1 MVSHV
6 GVAVLACALA
16 VLLPCRNSAGARSAR
31 RLLSVVSCAIV
42 SHVIPPVFVFR
53 VFLASASLL
62 SCGIVCVDGK
72 HAMESEG
79 TLVDFE
85 VNEWGRVTVRSQ
97 DEWDALMRDTPA
109 GARFARI
116 DAPASETVHVL
127 YHDGGITVMA
137 VGESRVVA
145 CGVDV
150 RVRDKAR
157 VWATGSC
164 VVSAQDEARVWAG
177 THVSVHAYDKARVWA
192 TGLCVV
198 YAHESAHVWA
208 GSAVAV
214 YKVERFGAFRGYVEG
229 GRVIVKRPADEMSGE
244 QWCRAAL
251 VQVDEAGL
259 AHLFKATGSE
269 GVSLRGGVYQVGEL
283 VDDSEN
289 WKGDHFF
296 GGGLHVSPSPRQAL
310 ARSGFEDKSGARFF
324 EVTCHVS
331 ELVSVAD
338 DVCKAPRLRVVREVD
353 AWGEPL

>member
-1 MVSHV
+1 
-6 GVAVLACALA
+6 
-16 VLLPCRNSAGARSAR
+16 
-31 RLLSVVSCAIV
+31 
-42 SHVIPPVFVFR
+42 
-53 VFLASASLL
+53 
-62 SCGIVCVDGK
+62 
-72 HAMESEG
+72 MESEG

-127 YHDGGITVMA
+127 YRDGGITVMA

-214 YKVERFGAFRGYVEG
+214 YKVERFGAFRGRVEG

-259 AHLFKATGSE
+259 AHLFKATDRD
-269 GVSLRGGVYQVGEL
+269 GVSRRGGVYQVGEL
-283 VDDSEN
+283 VDDSEK
-289 WKGDHFF
+289 WTGDHFF
-296 GGGLHVSPSPRQAL
+296 GGGLYVSPSPRQAL

-324 EVTCHVS
+324 EVTCPVS

-353 AWGEPL
+353 SWGELL